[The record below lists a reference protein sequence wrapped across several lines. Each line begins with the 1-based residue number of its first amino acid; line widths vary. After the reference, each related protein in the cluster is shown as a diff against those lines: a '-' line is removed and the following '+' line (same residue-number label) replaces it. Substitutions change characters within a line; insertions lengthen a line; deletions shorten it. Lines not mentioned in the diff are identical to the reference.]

1 VLIPLNLNILAPR
14 SPPLGSRS
22 EQWIIFCAVIDNYGD
37 MGVCWRMAR
46 QLQSEHGVSVTL
58 FVDDFDALMDFL
70 AHDPR
75 GKSMTTIAG
84 IDCGSWQ
91 AGPEFEERALH
102 LVSKT
107 DVLIEAFACELP
119 ELVLHA
125 MAQRSIPPVWIN
137 LEYLS
142 AESWVIDCHGLS
154 SMLAVTL
161 PSGESKALNKTFFFP
176 GFTAGTGGLL
186 REREIVARHLAWQ
199 GEQAASRKQF
209 LDDFAYGLSEDSVLA
224 PWVSIFSY
232 ETSALPQLLAS
243 MSEDAY
249 PVVCLVPMG
258 RSIRN
263 VQEFL
268 GADQVIVPGVY
279 TKGALSLYV
288 LPFLS
293 QDDFDRLLSLCDFNI
308 VRGEDS
314 FVRAQWAGR
323 AFLWHIYPQDEGA
336 HMVKLEA
343 FLARYDAHVASEPCE
358 SQRVLAGLWQNWN
371 LGEDCS
377 EMWHHLQPQLSRLEM
392 QAGQWR
398 QAMMQLPDFSA
409 NLLNF
414 CRQQ

>member
-1 VLIPLNLNILAPR
+1 MLIPSDEKTTITQSSAFVVR
-14 SPPLGSRS
+14 QER
-22 EQWIIFCAVIDNYGD
+22 WIIFCAVIDNYGD
-37 MGVCWRMAR
+37 MGVCWRLAR
-46 QLQSEHGVSVTL
+46 QLQREHGVSVTL
-58 FVDDFDALMDFL
+58 FVDDFDALMRFIGHE
-70 AHDPR
+70 AG
-75 GKSMTTIAG
+75 GKAAATILG
-84 IDCGSWQ
+84 VDCVSWQ
-91 AGPEFEERALH
+91 AGLEFRESAQRS
-102 LVSKT
+102 VSEA
-107 DVLIEAFACELP
+107 DVLIEAFACALP
-119 ELVLHA
+119 EVALQV
-125 MAQRSIPPVWIN
+125 MAQRGAPPVWIN

-142 AESWVIDCHGLS
+142 AESWVGDCHGLS
-154 SMLAVTL
+154 SMLAAKL
-161 PSGESKALNKTFFFP
+161 PNGESKALSKTFFFP
-176 GFTAGTGGLL
+176 GFTKDTGGLL
-186 REREIVARHLAWQ
+186 RERDILNKHLVWQ
-199 GEQAASRKQF
+199 GALAKSRKQF
-209 LDDFAYGLSEDSVLA
+209 LSDFAYALSADSLSA

-232 ETSALPQLLAS
+232 ETPALPQFLLS
-243 MSEDAY
+243 MSEDVN

-268 GADQVIVPGVY
+268 DVDQAIEPGVY
-279 TKGALSLYV
+279 RRGALSLCV

-323 AFLWHIYPQDEGA
+323 AFLWHIYPQNESA
-336 HMVKLEA
+336 HMVKLQAFMDIYNEA
-343 FLARYDAHVASEPCE
+343 GAMEACE
-358 SQRVLAGLWQNWN
+358 SKAVLAGLWQNWN

-377 EMWHHLQPQLSRLEM
+377 EMWHHLRPQLPRLEM